1 MNKLKYKVGDKV
13 HLKGTDNTGIVEK
26 IIRGTYVIKTS
37 TSKVTAFPEDLILIE
52 EFVEKEVKPKLEIIE
67 NKFNFNSIYQIWDN
81 YKVFFVFSDDG
92 SISCRLSFYDDT
104 PQDAIISDLY
114 VHENMRKQ
122 GGATAILNWCFE
134 CAKERGCNSVS
145 LRSDNDDW
153 VREWYKRI
161 GFKIESTS
169 IWLTKNI

>member
-1 MNKLKYKVGDKV
+1 MEEIKVPKYVLKSIENTLRRWANINNSYLKSSCIDRDTIGNLVQINKLLNGKE
-13 HLKGTDNTGIVEK
+13 LTGME
-26 IIRGTYVIKTS
+26 R
-37 TSKVTAFPEDLILIE
+37 
-52 EFVEKEVKPKLEIIE
+52 LEIIE

-81 YKVFFVFSDDG
+81 CKVFFVFSDDG

-104 PQDAIISDLY
+104 PQNAIVSDLY

>member
-1 MNKLKYKVGDKV
+1 MEY
-13 HLKGTDNTGIVEK
+13 
-26 IIRGTYVIKTS
+26 
-37 TSKVTAFPEDLILIE
+37 
-52 EFVEKEVKPKLEIIE
+52 
-67 NKFNFNSIYQIWDN
+67 KFNFNSIYQIWDN

-104 PQDAIISDLY
+104 PQNAIVSDLY

-161 GFKIESTS
+161 GFKIESIS